1 MRETLVGRCV
11 WDGLGEAQRRSA
23 PGGPAVHTGQR
34 TGKLLED
41 GLPSPLGVLATWR
54 SPDEAAGHW
63 AVRQAE
69 GRPDGRRRGP
79 AVR

>member
-1 MRETLVGRCV
+1 M
-11 WDGLGEAQRRSA
+11 
-23 PGGPAVHTGQR
+23 HTGQR